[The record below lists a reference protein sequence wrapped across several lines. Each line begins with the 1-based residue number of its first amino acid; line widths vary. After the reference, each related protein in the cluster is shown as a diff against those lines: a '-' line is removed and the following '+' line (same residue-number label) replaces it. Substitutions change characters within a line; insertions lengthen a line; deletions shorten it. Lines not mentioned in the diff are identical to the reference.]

1 MRYNAQKIDLFGD
14 ISKKDIS
21 HRYIFRSDSFFPF
34 ISYNR
39 KDISFSWK
47 DTSSGKKDIF
57 FAPEDISPSAI
68 SSSKIKFAPPTYLK
82 FSRRERFKFT
92 FKTFFLQRIPNKSA
106 FQHLSCLYLKRPF
119 VTNTLYFSRKQ
130 HQREIQSAPFYG
142 VSRNLLWNL
151 TRLTQLKLKFLA
163 LIFLFLLFIF

>member
-1 MRYNAQKIDLFGD
+1 MRYKAQKIDLFGD

-92 FKTFFLQRIPNKSA
+92 FKTFFVQRIPNKSA
-106 FQHLSCLYLKRPF
+106 FQHLSCLHLKRPF
-119 VTNTLYFSRKQ
+119 VTLPTHF
-130 HQREIQSAPFYG
+130 
-142 VSRNLLWNL
+142 
-151 TRLTQLKLKFLA
+151 
-163 LIFLFLLFIF
+163 IFLENSTSEKYKVHHFTASPGICSGTPRVWPNQS